1 MRNTN
6 CLVSHLSMLML
17 AGHDPAAL
25 ILRINCCSVR
35 TLALIQLLLARI
47 EKLIR
52 DQRWPSVERARNK
65 GPGAD
70 RGQAEGQSVQ
80 HAPFADSM
88 DGTGILSPQP
98 SEKKQSAFTVT
109 AKGRLN
115 TCQTSGPRLP
125 VPVLVLIGCYLLS
138 GGPACGSSAGR
149 WCSSGRCCGGTLS
162 CRLSAG
168 QAAPT
173 GQQHRPYLLLL

>member
-6 CLVSHLSMLML
+6 CLVSHLSMLTL

-25 ILRINCCSVR
+25 VLRINCCSVR

-80 HAPFADSM
+80 HAPFAHSM
-88 DGTGILSPQP
+88 DGIGMLSPQP
-98 SEKKQSAFTVT
+98 SKKKQSAFTFT

-115 TCQTSGPRLP
+115 TYQTSGPRLR
-125 VPVLVLIGCYLLS
+125 VPVSVFTGCYLLS

-162 CRLSAG
+162 CHLSAG

-173 GQQHRPYLLLL
+173 GQQHHPYLLLL